1 MRLLWSGLLALV
13 LSWSRKGRRGRAHEQ
28 GKQGSTARS
37 FGSSTPRLNY
47 VGSLF
52 DGGAAGDG
60 GLGALFDL
68 AAGEE
73 DAPAAGEAD
82 EADVGAEADDTPF
95 VAAAGVGLAEAED
108 VVEAEVLHGHGGFII
123 RRGLVKEARMWRG
136 TWCVI
141 RGA

>member
-1 MRLLWSGLLALV
+1 MRTQSAGCGQSTSRVNLV
-13 LSWSRKGRRGRAHEQ
+13 RG
-28 GKQGSTARS
+28 
-37 FGSSTPRLNY
+37 
-47 VGSLF
+47 LF

-123 RRGLVKEARMWRG
+123 RPSIRRMLRVGQARGA
-136 TWCVI
+136 WCVSV
-141 RGA
+141 RCR